1 VLFGTFLRF
10 APKNSRNKRFSDVFT
25 QRINVVRLTTE
36 TVFVSYLF
44 LVDSIPGLP
53 KTTSNQEAVFESPHT
68 QIHYWR
74 TQQWKNT
81 SMTIITDYGM
91 NCKEIITS
99 LVWCWTKKIPSLSE
113 CGAGSI
119 CSNEY
124 QHRGFTSIY
133 HFSFVHWFIQYRP
146 A

>member
-1 VLFGTFLRF
+1 MLFGAFLRF

-25 QRINVVRLTTE
+25 QRINVVRLTTK

-53 KTTSNQEAVFESPHT
+53 KTTSNQEAVFESPQT

-99 LVWCWTKKIPSLSE
+99 LAWYWMKKLHNQYSLSWPHNVFTTFE
-113 CGAGSI
+113 EEAISALIIG
-119 CSNEY
+119 CSRE
-124 QHRGFTSIY
+124 
-133 HFSFVHWFIQYRP
+133 
-146 A
+146 